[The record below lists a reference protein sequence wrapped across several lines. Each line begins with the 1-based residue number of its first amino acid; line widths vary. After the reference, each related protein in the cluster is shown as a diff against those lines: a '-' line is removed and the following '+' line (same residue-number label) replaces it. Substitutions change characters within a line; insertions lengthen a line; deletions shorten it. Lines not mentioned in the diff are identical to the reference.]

1 MGIFNRR
8 KTEERAAEFPF
19 VLPTG
24 NYLQPLQGPMQ
35 VSTSTALTL
44 PTLYRCVHLIA
55 DSIAS
60 LPLAAFREGQR
71 VQPAPPIL
79 MQPDRQ
85 STRVDLLGSVVLSL
99 LIDGNAYLL
108 VGDRDALG
116 YPRQAVVLATDA
128 VHLSATAD
136 GEITYKVGG
145 TTYTSEDVLHIR
157 NLTLPGMARGM
168 SILEYQRRTLGGAM
182 AGEDAA
188 ANVFDAGGLPVGVL
202 EVDGEISRDEADQL
216 KTGFVAA
223 NGGRNRA
230 PAVLANGITY
240 KPLSFSPRDLELLDS
255 REFSQRAICQLFGVP
270 PHLAGVPSSDSSTY
284 SSVTQDSISFVRY
297 CLRPLL
303 SKIEAAFSTLLPR
316 GQEARFILD
325 DLIRGETLTRFQA
338 YEIGLRSGFLTID
351 EVRRLEDITGTATTE
366 PEVTP

>member
-8 KTEERAAEFPF
+8 KVEERAAEFPF

-35 VSTSTALTL
+35 VSTATSLTL
-44 PTLYRCVHLIA
+44 PTLYRCVHLIS

-60 LPLAAFREGQR
+60 LPICAYRDGQKIS
-71 VQPAPPIL
+71 PDPPIL
-79 MQPDRQ
+79 TQPDRQ

-116 YPRQAVVLATDA
+116 YPRQAVVLATDS
-128 VHLSATAD
+128 VHMTATSD
-136 GEITYKVGG
+136 GSVTYKVGNNA
-145 TTYTSEDVLHIR
+145 YTNEDVLHIR

-168 SILEYQRRTLGGAM
+168 SILEYQRRTLGGAI

-188 ANVFDAGGLPVGVL
+188 GNVFDAGGLPVGVL
-202 EVDGEISRDEADQL
+202 EVDGEISRDEADAL
-216 KTGFVAA
+216 KTGFIAA

-230 PAVLANGITY
+230 PAVLANGISY
-240 KPLSFSPRDLELLDS
+240 KPLSFSPRDLELLES

-270 PHLAGVPSSDSSTY
+270 PHLAGVPTSDSMTY

-297 CLRPLL
+297 CLRPLI

-316 GQEARFILD
+316 GQTARFILD

-338 YEIGLRSGFLTID
+338 YEIGIRSGFLTTE
-351 EVRRLEDITGTATTE
+351 EVRRLEDITDTTYDTE
-366 PEVTP
+366 S